1 MAKTFYALMIV
12 LCLFL
17 GVLTFVA
24 SQQISFNLEY
34 VSPPPAEISYLSLNA
49 PYKVCTLCPSGNIST
64 SQETVTTFTIAP
76 VIETGEG
83 ELCGGCLTH
92 FESRMEAYSLESGP
106 YIASLS
112 AFYPNG
118 REEVC
123 WSSRVHGPGRI
134 DLSISCDL
142 MEGYQSI
149 KHSLFMWRGGGRIW
163 IQSIDI
169 NGVGVYCLQG
179 VGQPNIKDVSI
190 EAHRDLGG
198 ILVHVFLNAPGISS
212 NVGMK
217 LYRGGQVVYDF
228 DKIVNIPR
236 EWANSPCIDLCIDF
250 GPLYLKESGTY
261 IIRVDAVSDG
271 VKSSKSIVYEKPEEP
286 GWITASVD
294 NPYGA
299 SWRIYW
305 SGGASGSKTGVS
317 SDSWSIW
324 ATSKVDFRA
333 EVLSSPSGYTCSIYP
348 SSITV
353 QPGEHA
359 SFRVDCNPVLEKT
372 VTYTMTSTIEKT
384 VTETQMREYT
394 RTVTYT
400 YTNPVIETVTATIE
414 RTVATTVTAQPFETT
429 LPMILSMVAIAI
441 AVAVLVTSLIASRKR
456 VGQQ

>member
-1 MAKTFYALMIV
+1 MAKTFYASMIV

-17 GVLTFVA
+17 GVLTFVV

-106 YIASLS
+106 YIVSLS

-169 NGVGVYCLQG
+169 NGVGVYCLQV

-198 ILVHVFLNAPGISS
+198 ILVHVFLNAPGVSS
-212 NVGMK
+212 NVGMR

-236 EWANSPCIDLCIDF
+236 EWANSPCIDLRIDF

-286 GWITASVD
+286 RWITVSVD

-305 SGGASGSKTGVS
+305 SGGASGSKSGVS

-333 EVLSSPSGYTCSIYP
+333 EVLSSPSGYACSIYP

-353 QPGEHA
+353 QPGDHV
-359 SFRVDCNPVLEKT
+359 SFRIECTRIPEKT
-372 VTYTMTSTIEKT
+372 ITYIVEETR
-384 VTETQMREYT
+384 TETQTIEYFREHT
-394 RTVTYT
+394 RTVTAYVT
-400 YTNPVIETVTATIE
+400 KPIVETVTATVE
-414 RTVATTVTAQPFETT
+414 RTVATTVTAQALEAT
-429 LPMILSMVAIAI
+429 LPMILSIVAIAI
-441 AVAVLVTSLIASRKR
+441 AVAFSASSLIALRKR